1 MTQTYP
7 MSRTRVWKDELD
19 PLDPKVYLAGVL
31 SCYLT
36 GENPYLEE
44 AIQIAEME
52 EEDFEPLY
60 DLMVELQHHDGCVS
74 NDDAARL
81 ALYLY
86 QNGVRK
92 TKPEQEDE

>member
-1 MTQTYP
+1 

-19 PLDPKVYLAGVL
+19 PIDPKVFQAEVL
-31 SCYLT
+31 ECYLT
-36 GENPYLEE
+36 GENPDLQE
-44 AIQIAEME
+44 AIQIAELKD
-52 EEDFEPLY
+52 EDLEPLY

-86 QNGVRK
+86 NNGVRK

>member
-1 MTQTYP
+1 

-19 PLDPKVYLAGVL
+19 PLDPKLYLADVL
-31 SCYLT
+31 CNYLT
-36 GENPYLEE
+36 GESPYLEE
-44 AIQIAEME
+44 AIQISEME
-52 EEDFEPLY
+52 EEDYEPLY
-60 DLMVELQHHDGCVS
+60 DLMVELQDHDGCVS

>member
-1 MTQTYP
+1 

-19 PLDPKVYLAGVL
+19 PLDPKVFQADVL
-31 SCYLT
+31 TCYLT
-36 GENPYLEE
+36 GDNPDLEE
-44 AIQIAEME
+44 AIQIAELG
-52 EEDFEPLY
+52 EEDLEPLY

-74 NDDAARL
+74 HDDAARL